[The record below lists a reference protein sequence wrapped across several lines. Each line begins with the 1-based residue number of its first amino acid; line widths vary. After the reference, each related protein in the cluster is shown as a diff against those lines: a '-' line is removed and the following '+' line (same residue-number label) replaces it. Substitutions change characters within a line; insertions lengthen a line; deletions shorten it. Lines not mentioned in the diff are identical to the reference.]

1 MRHLPPDSAL
11 GALRRGKQIEQFLGA
26 FGHGKEH
33 VIRWAALSPAKDHI
47 TLYLSEVI
55 DVGSDVFQDVPEF
68 PPPDPGEQT
77 RGKITG
83 STASP
88 ERRHSTSPSTSS
100 AQPATAGSTT
110 ASPVTNTP
118 ATAAAGH
125 PRTRDVSA
133 PPDTCSREQQVPPER
148 PRR

>member
-68 PPPDPGEQT
+68 PPPDPDEQT
-77 RGKITG
+77 RGKIIG

-88 ERRHSTSPSTSS
+88 EEALDLAEHELGAARDRWVNH
-100 AQPATAGSTT
+100 G
-110 ASPVTNTP
+110 VTGDEY
-118 ATAAAGH
+118 AGH
-125 PRTRDVSA
+125 R
-133 PPDTCSREQQVPPER
+133 SRRASSNP
-148 PRR
+148 